1 MRRRD
6 FIIVI
11 ANGAVAWP
19 LAARAQQTDQ
29 MRRVG
34 LLVNA
39 AESDLEKQSEIG
51 AFRAGLEALGW
62 SEGRNIRF
70 DYRWTAGRFD
80 RLSTYARELVS
91 LAPDVLL
98 ATNGPTLVALQG
110 ETKSIPIVFV
120 QIIDPVA
127 ERYVRSLAHPGGN
140 ITGFTHFEHAIGGKW
155 LQLLKEIAPHVIKV
169 AVIWNPNNVAV
180 NGFMRTIKEAAPSI
194 AVEPIEAHVQN
205 AVEIENVI
213 AAFAHRSNIG
223 FIVPPDFTTVVN
235 RSPIIASAARYKL
248 PAIYP
253 FRLFVTDGGLMS
265 YGINLREMYVRS
277 ASYVDRILRGERPG
291 DLPVQAPTKYELVI
305 NLKAAKALGL
315 DVPPTLLAI
324 ADEIIE

>member
-1 MRRRD
+1 MRRRE
-6 FIIVI
+6 FITLLG
-11 ANGAVAWP
+11 GAAAWP
-19 LAARAQQTDQ
+19 LAARAQQTNQ

-91 LAPDVLL
+91 LAPDALL

-110 ETKSIPIVFV
+110 ESKSIPIVFV
-120 QIIDPVA
+120 QIIDPVGEA
-127 ERYVRSLAHPGGN
+127 YVPSLAHPGGN

-235 RSPIIASAARYKL
+235 RSPIIASAARYK
-248 PAIYP
+248 
-253 FRLFVTDGGLMS
+253 D
-265 YGINLREMYVRS
+265 S
-277 ASYVDRILRGERPG
+277 ADDHDRWRNAVL
-291 DLPVQAPTKYELVI
+291 
-305 NLKAAKALGL
+305 
-315 DVPPTLLAI
+315 
-324 ADEIIE
+324 